1 MAEWPQLERL
11 AATMGCAAA
20 DLGCFGV
27 DDESLELMDAQ
38 YGYAARMQ
46 NEFDG
51 LVFECPDSEFLGADG
66 RPTCPIPT
74 GEEYIRQVD
83 LDQFSIAQ
91 NFGLLAALYVGFH
104 LAGLASFVLLASK
117 QRLS

>member
-1 MAEWPQLERL
+1 
-11 AATMGCAAA
+11 
-20 DLGCFGV
+20 
-27 DDESLELMDAQ
+27 
-38 YGYAARMQ
+38 MQ

-51 LVFECPDSEFLGADG
+51 LVFECPDSEFLSADG